1 MKKMSESQNKFDL
14 IVIGGG
20 PAGYVAAIR
29 GAQLGKKVCIIEKGK
44 LGGTCLNVGCIPT
57 KALHK
62 SAHIIRDI
70 HKAENFGI
78 KVSGYEIDFP
88 KLMQNKNQIVKQL
101 VDGVYYLMK
110 KNKVTHK
117 VGIASFVDKNT
128 VKIDNEGKTKQV
140 VGDKILICTGSV
152 NALPPIAG
160 IDGKGILDSTSALD
174 LQQIPQSMLVIGGG
188 VIGCEFASIYKAYG
202 TDITVV
208 EVLKGL
214 LTGMDEELGQTLQKS
229 MKKDGI
235 KLLLDSK
242 VMEIADDASG
252 QKVVTVVSNG
262 KTEKIVVEKVLVA
275 AGRKA
280 NVEGLNLDKIGVKTE
295 RQGIV
300 VDQYMQ
306 TSVPHIYAAGD
317 VIGKDMLAHVA
328 YEEAVIAVEN
338 AMGEKRTM
346 SYTCIPK
353 AVFTFPE
360 IASVG
365 ISEAEAK
372 NSGKPISVGKFS
384 LRGNG
389 KALTLGEADGFIKI
403 IASKEYNEILGFHMY
418 GPQATELLAEATLAM
433 SMEATLED
441 VEAAIHSHPS
451 ISEAVKEAVMDALGR
466 VLHA

>member
-1 MKKMSESQNKFDL
+1 MSNNQLKYDL

-29 GAQLGKKVCIIEKGK
+29 GAQLGAKVCLIEKGK
-44 LGGTCLNVGCIPT
+44 LGGTCLNIGCIPT

-62 SAHIIRDI
+62 SAHIIKDLK
-70 HKAENFGI
+70 KADTFGI
-78 KVSGYEIDFP
+78 KVNGYEIDFP
-88 KLMQNKNQIVKQL
+88 KVMQNKAQVVKQL
-101 VDGVYYLMK
+101 VDGVYYLIK
-110 KNKVTHK
+110 KNNITHK
-117 VGIASFVDKNT
+117 VGTASFIDKNT
-128 VKIDNEGKTKQV
+128 VKVKGQDSEEQV
-140 VGDKILICTGSV
+140 IGEKILICTGSV
-152 NALPPIAG
+152 NALPPIPG
-160 IDGKGILDSTSALD
+160 INSEGTLDSTSALE
-174 LQQIPQSMLVIGGG
+174 LQQIPKSMLVIGGG

-202 TDITVV
+202 TDVTVV
-208 EVLKGL
+208 EVLKSLLAGL
-214 LTGMDEELGQTLQKS
+214 DEELGQTLQKA
-229 MKKDGI
+229 MQKDGI

-242 VMEIADDASG
+242 VVEITDAPSG
-252 QKVVTVVSNG
+252 GKTVTVVSGG
-262 KTEKIVVEKVLVA
+262 KTEKIAVEKVLVA
-275 AGRKA
+275 AGRKP
-280 NVEGLNLDKIGVKTE
+280 NVEGLELDKAGVKAE

-300 VDQYMQ
+300 ADKFMQ
-306 TSVPHIYAAGD
+306 TSVPNIYAAGD
-317 VIGKDMLAHVA
+317 VIGRDMLAHVA

-338 AMGEKRTM
+338 IMGAKRAM
-346 SYTCIPK
+346 SYAVVPK

-372 NSGKPISVGKFS
+372 KNGLQVAIGKFS

-389 KALTLGEADGFIKI
+389 KALTLGEAEGFIKI
-403 IASKEYNEILGFHMY
+403 IASKEHNEILGWHMF

-451 ISEAVKEAVMDALGR
+451 ISEAVKEAVLDALGR